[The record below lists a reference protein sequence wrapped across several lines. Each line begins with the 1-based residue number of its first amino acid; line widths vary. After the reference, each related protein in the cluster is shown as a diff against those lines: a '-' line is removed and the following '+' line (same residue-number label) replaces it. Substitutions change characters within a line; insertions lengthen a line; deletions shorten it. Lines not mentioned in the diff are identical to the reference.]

1 MTRRCR
7 IGFIVIASLMGL
19 LLSRMVHAE
28 WIALSTAHLLP
39 GDPSL
44 ILTPPSGSAPP
55 LTVQSRTPSD
65 LKWLVVSLP
74 VAPGQAIDVVEL
86 CYQAP
91 DDGTFLRQVRLVE
104 YLDAARGLV
113 VHDDGTVL
121 RSPTATCYRSR
132 VPDYMAADA
141 VSLWLRLEFAQAD
154 DVIVIHSVNVH
165 VP

>member
-19 LLSRMVHAE
+19 LLPRMVHAE

-65 LKWLVVSLP
+65 LK
-74 VAPGQAIDVVEL
+74 
-86 CYQAP
+86 
-91 DDGTFLRQVRLVE
+91 
-104 YLDAARGLV
+104 
-113 VHDDGTVL
+113 
-121 RSPTATCYRSR
+121 
-132 VPDYMAADA
+132 
-141 VSLWLRLEFAQAD
+141 
-154 DVIVIHSVNVH
+154 
-165 VP
+165 